1 MESSLCPRD
10 TFTSHW
16 TPSGLCVC
24 VCVLKGQLTSAGGRG
39 LGKPPQLWVIS
50 KDHCW
55 DSLA

>member
-1 MESSLCPRD
+1 METAPLSTEHIQLHVDSL
-10 TFTSHW
+10 S
-16 TPSGLCVC
+16 CVC
-24 VCVLKGQLTSAGGRG
+24 ALKGRLTSPGGRG